1 MLTSEPGHSVCLMA
15 DNNSKVYALTSWI
28 KEDGGAREKNEL
40 MMLADISPRISIL
53 FRKRLS
59 GFETGWSS
67 TVCDSQCRCNCTLT
81 RARLLLTNT
90 VPGGRAGAALLSP
103 PGGAWL
109 FSCSSACH
117 LRTMIPCWSS
127 PPCSKMHRESGELEM
142 PLNEYGCC
150 IQKHAFACDLC

>member
-15 DNNSKVYALTSWI
+15 DNNSEVYALTSWI
-28 KEDGGAREKNEL
+28 KEDGGAGTKNEL
-40 MMLADISPRISIL
+40 IMLANISPCISIL

-59 GFETGWSS
+59 GFEAGWSS
-67 TVCDSQCRCNCTLT
+67 IVHDSQSRCDCTLT
-81 RARLLLTNT
+81 RAKLLLTNT
-90 VPGGRAGAALLSP
+90 VPGGMAGAALLSP

-109 FSCSSACH
+109 FFCSSAWH

-127 PPCSKMHRESGELEM
+127 LPCSKMHRESGELEM

-150 IQKHAFACDLC
+150 IQKLAFACDLC